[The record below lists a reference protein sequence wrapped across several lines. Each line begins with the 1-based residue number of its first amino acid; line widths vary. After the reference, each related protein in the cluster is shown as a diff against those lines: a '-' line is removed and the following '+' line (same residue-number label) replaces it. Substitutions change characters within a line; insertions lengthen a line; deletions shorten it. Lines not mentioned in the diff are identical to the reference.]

1 VKGVVAPP
9 PVPDGGN
16 PLESRRRSRKTGAR
30 SADGAARQ
38 RLDLLLLASSRH
50 MGSPDL
56 RALISFLRQ
65 EDCGFE
71 VHLEMADPA
80 RHPELLELHRLVA
93 TPALVKLSPPPKQV
107 FAGNSLSMQL
117 RNWLPRWQQMEVVT
131 SLGLS
136 LRTSEIDGSRSRR
149 EVQLEDQLLVLRQ
162 ENETLIERLGVQERL
177 LRMVAHELRT
187 PLTAAK
193 LALQSHSLGQIDQLR
208 FRDVL
213 ERRLNDIEEL
223 SSDLLEVGT
232 TRWEALFNPQRL
244 DLGQVAAE
252 AILELEKLWVG
263 RDLELVTDIP
273 ADLPDVYA
281 DQRRMRQVLLNLLEN
296 ALKYTPEG
304 GRVTL
309 TLLHRTSQWLQA
321 SICDSGPGIPTPEQQ
336 RIFQDRVRLP
346 QTSGSTSG
354 FGVGLAVCRRI
365 AEVHGGRIWVVSEP
379 GEGACFH
386 FTVPVWSGQSAPEP
400 PPPAPPSPRTVRPI
414 EPPLAEPA
422 GDSLTKG
429 PTDP

>member
-1 VKGVVAPP
+1 MPAAGNPHQPRSRSAPP
-9 PVPDGGN
+9 PPDGGG
-16 PLESRRRSRKTGAR
+16 PPSSVGGSPTPQAGRK
-30 SADGAARQ
+30 Q
-38 RLDLLLLASSRH
+38 RLELLLVAANHHLAST
-50 MGSPDL
+50 DL
-56 RALISFLRQ
+56 RNLLSFLRQ
-65 EDCGFE
+65 DDFGFE
-71 VHLEMADPA
+71 VQLEVADPA
-80 RHPELLELHRLVA
+80 QHPEFLELHRLVA
-93 TPALVKLSPPPKQV
+93 TPALVKLAPAPKQV
-107 FAGNSLSMQL
+107 FAGNTLSLQV
-117 RNWLPRWQQMEVVT
+117 RNWLPRWQQMGVVT

-136 LRTSEIDGSRSRR
+136 LRPAEIDGSRSQR

-193 LALQSHSLGQIDQLR
+193 LALQSHRLGQIDEER

-213 ERRLNDIEEL
+213 ARRLDDIQEL

-263 RDLELVTDIP
+263 RDLDLVTDIP

-281 DQRRMRQVLLNLLEN
+281 DQRRMRQVLLNLMEN
-296 ALKYTPEG
+296 ALKFTPEG
-304 GRVTL
+304 GHVSL
-309 TLLHRTSQWLQA
+309 TLLHRTSQWVQV
-321 SICDSGPGIPTPEQQ
+321 SICDSGPGIPSQEQQ

-346 QTSGSTSG
+346 QTSGTTSG
-354 FGVGLAVCRRI
+354 FGVGLSVCRRI
-365 AEVHGGRIWVVSEP
+365 TEVHGGRIWVVSEP

-386 FTVPVWSGQSAPEP
+386 FTVPVWMGQSAPDP
-400 PPPAPPSPRTVRPI
+400 PPPAPPRRLG
-414 EPPLAEPA
+414 EP
-422 GDSLTKG
+422 
-429 PTDP
+429 